1 MWLPML
7 FAQGILKFTTG
18 MVQLH
23 TFMLFKCLNIF
34 ALGSRET
41 PEVWVTKTTQTKRNK
56 DRAIGENLDKRTLLL
71 YMPDWIQSFQWHSW
85 DEAEFCPYRIIGSD
99 TRSRGHQSRTAGSG
113 EGEMIYV

>member
-1 MWLPML
+1 
-7 FAQGILKFTTG
+7 

-34 ALGSRET
+34 AFGSRET
-41 PEVWVTKTTQTKRNK
+41 LEVWVTKTTQMKRNK

-85 DEAEFCPYRIIGSD
+85 DEAGFCPYRIIGSD
-99 TRSRGHQSRTAGSG
+99 THSRGHQSRTAGNG